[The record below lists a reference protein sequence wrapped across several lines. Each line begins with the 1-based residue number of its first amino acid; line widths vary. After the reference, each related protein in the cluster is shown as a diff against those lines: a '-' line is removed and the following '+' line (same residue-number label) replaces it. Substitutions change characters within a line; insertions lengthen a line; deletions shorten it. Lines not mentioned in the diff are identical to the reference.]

1 MNLLWQIL
9 LYDEATDHSQHRK
22 ADGCGEQMAISSIF
36 NIKKMKFSLQCHLRV
51 SSIIYNGLSK
61 FINAP
66 QEPLANTCQN
76 QETVFPTRQ
85 SEN

>member
-36 NIKKMKFSLQCHLRV
+36 NIKKNEILFAMPLESELKNLQW
-51 SSIIYNGLSK
+51 
-61 FINAP
+61 F
-66 QEPLANTCQN
+66 E
-76 QETVFPTRQ
+76 
-85 SEN
+85 